1 MQSAHDDHRE
11 ESTREIIGGT
21 SCIPQK
27 IQFLQFINSII
38 VMFYNDLKIKIS
50 KSLIA

>member
-27 IQFLQFINSII
+27 NTIFA
-38 VMFYNDLKIKIS
+38 VY
-50 KSLIA
+50 